1 MSRGKQVAIFVVIAA
16 LLVGGIYLWGGKEG
30 LESGKGTIKIGHN
43 NYVEN
48 IAVSHLW
55 KQILEEKGYR
65 VELTQ
70 TEKAPLWTGVAGGNM
85 DMAVEVWLPHTDA
98 PYYDQYK
105 DRVELHEP
113 WYKGTALGLVVPKY
127 MKDVETISDLNRY
140 KDQFKR
146 GDKPSIVGID
156 PGASLMRLTE
166 KAIQSYDLDYKLI
179 ESSEPAMLS
188 ELDSAYKKKEPV
200 VVTLWNPHWVF
211 NKYDLKYLKD
221 TKKVYGEPD
230 TIYYVTRKGFKKD
243 QPEVV
248 RWMDNWHMDDETLGA
263 LLKNME
269 DADHPEQAIKQWM
282 DDHRELIEEWTK
294 K

>member
-113 WYKGTALGLVVPKY
+113 WYKGTALGLVVPEY

-146 GDKPSIVGID
+146 GGKPSIVGID
-156 PGASLMRLTE
+156 PGASLMGLTE

-211 NKYDLKYLKD
+211 NKYGLKYLKD

-248 RWMDNWHMDDETLGA
+248 QWMDNWHMDDETLGA

-269 DADHPEQAIKQWM
+269 DADNPEQAVKQWM